1 MISPS
6 SPKAVNAVNAKGKLK
21 YFSFPLQKY
30 LNLPLQVHHAVK
42 SEIKVKSSRKTC

>member
-30 LNLPLQVHHAVK
+30 LNLPLQVHMQLNLRSK
-42 SEIKVKSSRKTC
+42 